1 MEKIK
6 ILILHETELVLNMLV
21 SILAD
26 EDQLEVVGHFQTLDE
41 ALGYRGDYQVALVSV
56 SLPEDGAKRFLT
68 HAVEQPSD
76 IHLIMIGMTES
87 KSQILE
93 YIEAG
98 ADGYVLKEHD
108 VDDLINRI
116 KVTVQD
122 KGVVSKKVARAM
134 MERLSDLSDLFSE
147 VEEAIGTPTDL
158 TPREEEVLELIG
170 KGWTNQEIAEH
181 LHIQLGTVK
190 NHVHS
195 ILVKLD
201 VENRKQAAAYL
212 ALIKEDQTAE

>member
-56 SLPEDGAKRFLT
+56 SLPEDGARRFLT

>member
-21 SILAD
+21 SILTD

-41 ALGYRGDYQVALVSV
+41 ALGCRGDYQVALVSV
-56 SLPEDGAKRFLT
+56 SLPDDGARRFLN
-68 HAVEQPSD
+68 HAVEQGSD

-134 MERLSDLSDLFSE
+134 MERLSDLSDLFSD

-212 ALIKEDQTAE
+212 ALIKEDQTTE